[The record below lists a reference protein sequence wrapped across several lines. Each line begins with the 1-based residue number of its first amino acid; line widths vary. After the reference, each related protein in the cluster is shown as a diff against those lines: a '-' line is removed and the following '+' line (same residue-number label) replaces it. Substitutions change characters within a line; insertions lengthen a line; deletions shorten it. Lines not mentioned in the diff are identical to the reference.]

1 MTSYKILSIQIGKP
15 EKTRAKAGMTG
26 HFKKPVE
33 DAVQIDPLGLD
44 GDAICDLDNHGGP
57 EQAVYIFGDIDRQ
70 WWAQELDRDVPPGY
84 FGENLLISGLE
95 TGPLGLGDILTI
107 GDVTLQITAPRIPC
121 ATYAAHIGSGQAIKQ
136 FYAAGRPGAYGRVLV
151 PGPVSAGIAA
161 TLTPHDGN
169 RVTVAETMAQ
179 YLRHFPDADF
189 LQRILSV
196 PAHAKLHQ
204 VARARLAENG

>member
-15 EKTRAKAGMTG
+15 EKTSAKAGMTG
-26 HFKKPVE
+26 HFKKPV
-33 DAVQIDPLGLD
+33 DGAVQIGPLGLD

-57 EQAVYIFGDIDRQ
+57 EQAVYIFGDVDRH
-70 WWAQELDRDVPPGY
+70 WWARELDRDVPPGY
-84 FGENLLISGLE
+84 FGENLLISDLE

-136 FYAAGRPGAYGRVLV
+136 FYAAGRPGAYARVLQ
-151 PGPVSAGIAA
+151 PGSVSAGMAL
-161 TLTPHDGN
+161 THTPHDGDH
-169 RVTVAETMAQ
+169 VTVAETMAQ
-179 YLRHFPDADF
+179 YLRKFSDTDF

-204 VARARLAENG
+204 VARLRLSEDG